1 MIKLESDRMASFHV
15 LVTAQHLVPEAQQM
29 LRDAGG
35 DIEFMDEPIDE
46 QSLIQKLSQERFDA
60 VLLRGSKPFTAK
72 VLGATQKLKIIA
84 KNGAGIDSVDLEE
97 ATRRGVTVAVAAGAN
112 AQAVAEH
119 AIALILTL
127 VRQLNTLDAKVK
139 QGGWEGSSWLGR
151 DFRGSVVGILGFGS
165 IGQSTA
171 QLAQALGAEVVVFH
185 PGRESIDHYTLEKD
199 FDRFLSQIDILSLH
213 CPLTDNTKRMIGARE
228 LGLLKPGSI
237 VINTARGPILD
248 EAALI
253 DSLKK
258 GHLGGAGLDTFEIE
272 PIASNNSLLRMD
284 NVVLTPHVA
293 GVTRNAAKKVATLT
307 AQNIIDTLAK
317 KKLPVRHLVAGPSPE
332 TRV

>member
-72 VLGATQKLKIIA
+72 VLAATQKLKIIA